1 MILLDV
7 NILLYAVDA
16 GSVHHAVLKPWLTQL
31 LNQPSGAALC
41 WPVVSGFIR
50 IATNPKALQ
59 SPMTTEEACE
69 KIDEW
74 LALPGTRLIQ
84 SSNQQWR
91 IFSGLLKQTNAK
103 GNLVSDAHLAAL
115 ALDHN
120 IVLASCDTDFAKFPG
135 LRWINPLTQL

>member
-31 LNQPSGAALC
+31 L
-41 WPVVSGFIR
+41 
-50 IATNPKALQ
+50 
-59 SPMTTEEACE
+59 
-69 KIDEW
+69 
-74 LALPGTRLIQ
+74 
-84 SSNQQWR
+84 NQQWR

-120 IVLASCDTDFAKFPG
+120 IVLASCDTDFSKFPG